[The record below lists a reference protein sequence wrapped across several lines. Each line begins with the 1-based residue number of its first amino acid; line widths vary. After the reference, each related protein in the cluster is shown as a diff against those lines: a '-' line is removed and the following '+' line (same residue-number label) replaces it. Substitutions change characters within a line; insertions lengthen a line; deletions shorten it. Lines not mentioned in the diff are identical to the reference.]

1 MMSTSA
7 ITTAA
12 AKRDT
17 VTGMVTA
24 VVAKNTADTVIAAA
38 VEKAMDDTFTG
49 VLPRGQNASPG

>member
-1 MMSTSA
+1 MMSTRA

-17 VTGMVTA
+17 ATGMVTA
-24 VVAKNTADTVIAAA
+24 VVAVNTADTVIAA
-38 VEKAMDDTFTG
+38 VGKAMGDAFTG